1 MREFRYTTE
10 AFSYRTKI
18 EIKFFIIL
26 LISIFSMSFSQ
37 KVNKLSFQNDEIL
50 QEVGAGVIQEK
61 IIEEKPILYN
71 DSQLKEIIKIDMISA
86 KEIVPFF
93 YKKDYNILYF
103 LCIKEYN
110 NCYKIKINK
119 DKYAY
124 LKKSSNF
131 VFYSWNSFIKNQII
145 NLESKNIILNPAKYS
160 INGYVVNIKHLD
172 EDETVIENIDG
183 DWVYIKNNTRNI
195 KYWIRWKNR
204 NKILVYF
211 NLLK

>member
-1 MREFRYTTE
+1 
-10 AFSYRTKI
+10 
-18 EIKFFIIL
+18 
-26 LISIFSMSFSQ
+26 MSFSQ

-86 KEIVPFF
+86 KAIVPFF
-93 YKKDYNILYF
+93 CKKDYNILYF

-211 NLLK
+211 NKLK